1 MPKTY
6 QILLSKNEK
15 IIKSIREYFSDQP
28 EYIFRTNNSKVI

>member
-6 QILLSKNEK
+6 QIFLSKNEK
-15 IIKSIREYFSDQP
+15 IIKNIREYFPDRP